1 MMQIAH
7 FYSGYRRF
15 PCPAAGDIRA
25 RMIESGPFW
34 TIITSGLTESLELCA

>member
-1 MMQIAH
+1 LRIAH
-7 FYSGYRRF
+7 FYTEYRRF
-15 PCPAAGDIRA
+15 PCLAVGDIRG